1 MPQDDFLRE
10 MTCVRN
16 RVGVS
21 PPCAG
26 LESIGIEMVAAVSKA
41 ARISS
46 IGLSMPDGQL
56 AFEEGD

>member
-21 PPCAG
+21 PPCAE

-41 ARISS
+41 ASHFVYR
-46 IGLSMPDGQL
+46 LSMPDGQL